1 MPLKLQILNM
11 KKISIIVIIVLISN
25 SINSQITMDVG
36 NQSSSWGSTN
46 AVNVID
52 PSTLGKKKV
61 ELINYSDIEGSP
73 YNSPKW
79 SKGFL
84 YLKNGN
90 LVKIDRIKLNM
101 YTNEVDYM
109 NSNNVEMVLEA
120 FNFKRVI
127 VMKQEDTSHI
137 AAIYESY
144 PDMFDA
150 SKGEA
155 FYRVLNGG
163 TVQLYALE
171 KAILKTGA
179 YDPLL
184 GKDPKSFYT
193 KKFYALTNS
202 GAFSPLKILDRNT
215 ILPLV
220 KSHQVDEDW
229 LDGSRNKLKNEKEV
243 LSFFDYFNTKKN

>member
-1 MPLKLQILNM
+1 M
-11 KKISIIVIIVLISN
+11 KIISYLLLIILISG
-25 SINSQITMDVG
+25 SIKGQAQITMDVG
-36 NQSSSWGSTN
+36 NQSSNWGSTN
-46 AVNVID
+46 SVNVVD
-52 PSTLGKKKV
+52 PSTLGKKKM

-73 YNSPKW
+73 YNNPKW
-79 SKGFL
+79 SKAFL

-90 LVKIDRIKLNM
+90 LVKIDRVKLNM

-109 NSNNVEMVLEA
+109 NNNNVEMVLEA
-120 FNFKRVI
+120 ANFKRI
-127 VMKQEDTSHI
+127 IIMKQEDTSHI
-137 AAIYESY
+137 AAIFECY
-144 PDMFDA
+144 PDMTDA
-150 SKGEA
+150 TKGES

-163 TVQLYALE
+163 TVQLYTLE

-179 YDPLL
+179 YDPLM

-193 KKFYALTNS
+193 KKFYALTNT

-229 LDGSRNKLKNEKEV
+229 LDASHNKLKNEKEV
-243 LSFFDYFNTKKN
+243 IAFFEFFNAKKNKD

>member
-1 MPLKLQILNM
+1 MCIR
-11 KKISIIVIIVLISN
+11 
-25 SINSQITMDVG
+25 
-36 NQSSSWGSTN
+36 
-46 AVNVID
+46 
-52 PSTLGKKKV
+52 
-61 ELINYSDIEGSP
+61 
-73 YNSPKW
+73 
-79 SKGFL
+79 
-84 YLKNGN
+84 
-90 LVKIDRIKLNM
+90 DRNM
-101 YTNEVDYM
+101 YTNEVDYI
-109 NSNNVEMVLEA
+109 NNNNVEMVLEA
-120 FNFKRVI
+120 FNFKRII

-137 AAIYESY
+137 AAIYECY

-184 GKDPKSFYT
+184 GKEPKSFYT